1 MHEVLGRE
9 ELILVIDAI
18 NFKMNDYNINSVEHE
33 ILYYAKQK
41 LEINYQQ
48 LMEMLGRKLK

>member
-1 MHEVLGRE
+1 MSHEVLGRE

-18 NFKMNDYNINSVEHE
+18 NFKMNDYNTNSVEHE

-48 LMEMLGRKLK
+48 LMEMLGRKN